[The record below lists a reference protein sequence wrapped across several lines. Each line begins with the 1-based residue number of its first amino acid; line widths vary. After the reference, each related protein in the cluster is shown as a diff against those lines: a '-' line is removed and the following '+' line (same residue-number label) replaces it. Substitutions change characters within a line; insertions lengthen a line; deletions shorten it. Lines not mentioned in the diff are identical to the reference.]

1 MRYDLLNQ
9 TVYIKSLYMNYKPR
23 WTTEL
28 PKDLNEKQLFST
40 YIQSRELPQIEMT
53 MAKDGPYAIVRFNF
67 AHNDYKQKFTKE
79 FSGPSDK
86 IYKDAARQASRIGLN
101 LERQFNSEWNK
112 TLMQLLNSPSKNKT
126 ILNIAYQNK
135 KESFGLYTIK
145 TPGELLQ
152 EKIISSGLKGV
163 QIANAIGINE
173 VTLYRYLKNE
183 IDISRDNAI
192 KLGKV
197 FGCDPAD
204 LIFNSLFVPVWGTV
218 DTITDGYEKGYSVYP
233 GEITELETEDLVKC
247 PRETYRPDVK
257 AIKIHNGSYMFDD
270 HTAFYYDNPSH
281 EVEDKICVVGTKLKN
296 FKDNEVRL
304 RYFIG
309 VVEKIKNKKTIN
321 LLNIDPFSSNV
332 SGTEEDEDLHGFDD
346 LMQLHEDQRYLIQDI
361 IPEFISPVV
370 SFVDNKVDQ
379 TVKSEMIQAYDKYYT
394 LSRKDELAKID
405 EFRKEKVRAA
415 IKGKIAKTLKDLNN
429 DNKFYE
435 NDDPFDFMASEKLKV
450 LINNDERFRNLL
462 TQIGT
467 GKYKTEKQI
476 KSTPL
481 AELENLN
488 KDLTSKE
495 NKIAE
500 AAYQEF
506 EDDMLHEEAQNQEP
520 MDMDK

>member
-1 MRYDLLNQ
+1 M
-9 TVYIKSLYMNYKPR
+9 SLKPR
-23 WTTEL
+23 WTKEL

-40 YIQSRELPQIEMT
+40 YLQSRELPQIEMT
-53 MAKDGPYAIVRFNF
+53 MVKDGPYAIVRFNF

-135 KESFGLYTIK
+135 KESFGLYTLK
-145 TPGELLQ
+145 TPGQLLQ
-152 EKIISSGLKGV
+152 EKIISSGLKGLD
-163 QIANAIGINE
+163 IANMIGINE
-173 VTLYRYLKNE
+173 VTLYRYIKNE

-192 KLGKV
+192 KLGKI
-197 FGCDPAD
+197 FGCDPVD

-218 DTITDGYEKGYSVYP
+218 DTIIDGYENGYSVYP
-233 GEITELETEDLVKC
+233 GEITELSTKDLVKC

-270 HTAFYYDNPSH
+270 HTAFYYDNPSD

-332 SGTEEDEDLHGFDD
+332 TDVEEDEDLNGFTA
-346 LMQLHEDQRYLIQDI
+346 LQQLHEDGRYVIQDI

-370 SFVDNKVDQ
+370 SFIDNNIDQ
-379 TVKSEMIQAYDKYYT
+379 KIKPEIIQAYDKYYT
-394 LSRKDELAKID
+394 ASRKDELAKID
-405 EFRKEKVRAA
+405 EFRKEKLRAA
-415 IKGKIAKTLKDLNN
+415 IKGKIAKTLKDFHA
-429 DNKFYE
+429 DNEYYL
-435 NDDPFDFMASEKLKV
+435 NDDPFNFMASEKLKV
-450 LINNDERFRNLL
+450 LMNSDKRFRGLL
-462 TQIGT
+462 TKIGT

-481 AELENLN
+481 EELEGLS
-488 KDLTSKE
+488 KDLTKE
-495 NKIAE
+495 EAKITE
-500 AAYQEF
+500 AAYLEF
-506 EDDMLHEEAQNQEP
+506 EEDMLHEEAQNQEP